1 MIFKKQKKTG
11 VKVLSDKAKSEL
23 YIPKDTDIENQL
35 NMIDLTKEDL
45 RIINCLQP
53 FIIEHIDPIM
63 DRFYKNLE
71 KEPSLVNIVNSNSS
85 TDRLKLTLKQHI
97 TEMFDGV
104 IDHTYF
110 EKRIRIA
117 QIHYKIGLKTKWY
130 MCAFQDLLLSLLNI
144 IDENIEDKEECV
156 LAIMA
161 VSKILNIEQQLVL
174 EAYDN
179 EIDKVRDQE
188 EKEQNRIKDKVTS
201 ASENLAAISE
211 ETNASFQQLRFQS
224 NEIANMANEGSKL
237 STLAKERSLRGKEQ
251 LNHQSTNMENINF
264 FVNDISGDVKSL
276 FDISSRMQG
285 IIKIVTDIAD
295 QTNLLALNAAIE
307 AARAGDAGKGFAVV
321 AAEVR
326 KLSEET
332 KKSIINVST
341 LILDTNSQTEKLTQ
355 SIEKIR
361 TAVKEGNSRMNETEV
376 QFEEILKTMDETEHQ
391 NNTIENELVSFVN
404 VVNDLGK
411 AFEDVSLSADSL
423 ILITH
428 EMI

>member
-1 MIFKKQKKTG
+1 M
-11 VKVLSDKAKSEL
+11 LSDKAKSEL

-53 FIIEHIDPIM
+53 FIIEQIDPIM